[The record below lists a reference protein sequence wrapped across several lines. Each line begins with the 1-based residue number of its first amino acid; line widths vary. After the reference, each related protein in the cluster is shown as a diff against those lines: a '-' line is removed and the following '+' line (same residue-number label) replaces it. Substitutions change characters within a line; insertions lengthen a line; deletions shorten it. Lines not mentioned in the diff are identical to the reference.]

1 MNYTSTGSDVVFEAG
16 KIYNVNIEI
25 QPQFMHTDI
34 NPVVYN
40 ILLKVVIADWLEEDI
55 DPEFQQR

>member
-1 MNYTSTGSDVVFEAG
+1 MNYTSAGADVVFEAG
-16 KIYNVNIEI
+16 KIYNVSIEI

-34 NPVVYN
+34 NPVAYN